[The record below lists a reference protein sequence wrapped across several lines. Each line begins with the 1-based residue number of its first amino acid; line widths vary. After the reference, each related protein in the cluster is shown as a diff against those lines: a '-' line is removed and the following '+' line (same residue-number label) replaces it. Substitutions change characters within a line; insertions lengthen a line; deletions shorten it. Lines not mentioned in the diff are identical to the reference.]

1 MEAHGLER
9 EREWME
15 LHGQVVGGRSG
26 VTLGIPLITEHQQ
39 TMNTRTHSNLST
51 PALALALAVA
61 LFGASCGS
69 GTSTDTQH
77 DGTGSIGSDHST
89 GTGATTPGGSGSNT
103 TTEPDRTDVA
113 TMENTEIRINGATPG
128 TPVYDE
134 RYAASKDIRGY
145 RALLMAELEAI
156 RTRLND
162 GSRPADAAKKD
173 QERAADLAQGLE
185 RMDRLIKAV
194 EESDDLT
201 WTSIRE
207 SRLKEAGEVRT
218 WATEHGYKVG

>member
-1 MEAHGLER
+1 
-9 EREWME
+9 
-15 LHGQVVGGRSG
+15 
-26 VTLGIPLITEHQQ
+26 
-39 TMNTRTHSNLST
+39 MNTRTLST
-51 PALALALAVA
+51 LSAPALALAIA
-61 LFGASCGS
+61 LLGTACGS
-69 GTSTDTQH
+69 DGTTTDAQH
-77 DGTGSIGSDHST
+77 DGTNAPGSATGSGTTDNT
-89 GTGATTPGGSGSNT
+89 PDGTGANTTP
-103 TTEPDRTDVA
+103 DRDHTDVA
-113 TMENTEIRINGATPG
+113 TLESTEIHINSAAQG

-162 GSRPADAAKKD
+162 GTRPVDAAKKD

-194 EESDDLT
+194 EESDNLT

-207 SRLKEAGEVRT
+207 SRMKEAGEVRV

>member
-1 MEAHGLER
+1 
-9 EREWME
+9 
-15 LHGQVVGGRSG
+15 
-26 VTLGIPLITEHQQ
+26 
-39 TMNTRTHSNLST
+39 MNTRTLST
-51 PALALALAVA
+51 ISTPALALAVA
-61 LFGASCGS
+61 LFGASCGNDS
-69 GTSTDTQH
+69 STTDAQRDGTSTTGSTNGTGNSN
-77 DGTGSIGSDHST
+77 GTGSTTPNGT
-89 GTGATTPGGSGSNT
+89 GTNT
-103 TTEPDRTDVA
+103 TTDQDNTDVA

-128 TPVYDE
+128 TPVYNE

-162 GSRPADAAKKD
+162 GTRPADAAKKD
-173 QERAADLAQGLE
+173 QDRAADLAQGLE

-201 WTSIRE
+201 WTSIRG
-207 SRLKEAGEVRT
+207 SQLKEAGEVRV

>member
-1 MEAHGLER
+1 
-9 EREWME
+9 
-15 LHGQVVGGRSG
+15 
-26 VTLGIPLITEHQQ
+26 
-39 TMNTRTHSNLST
+39 MNTRTFSTFST
-51 PALALALAVA
+51 PVLALAIALLAA
-61 LFGASCGS
+61 ACGSDGTTTDAQRDTTNATGS
-69 GTSTDTQH
+69 GTANSTDANPQN
-77 DGTGSIGSDHST
+77 GV
-89 GTGATTPGGSGSNT
+89 GANT
-103 TTEPDRTDVA
+103 TTDRDHTEVA
-113 TMENTEIRINGATPG
+113 TMENTEIHINTEKPG

-162 GSRPADAAKKD
+162 GTRPAEAAKKD
-173 QERAADLAQGLE
+173 QDRAADLAQGLE

-201 WTSIRE
+201 WTSIRG
-207 SRLKEAGEVRT
+207 SRLKEAGEVRV

>member
-1 MEAHGLER
+1 
-9 EREWME
+9 
-15 LHGQVVGGRSG
+15 
-26 VTLGIPLITEHQQ
+26 
-39 TMNTRTHSNLST
+39 MNKRTISTFST
-51 PALALALAVA
+51 PALALSIAL
-61 LFGASCGS
+61 LGAACGNDS
-69 GTSTDTQH
+69 STTDAQQDSTN
-77 DGTGSIGSDHST
+77 GTGSTNST
-89 GTGATTPGGSGSNT
+89 GNGNGTTATDPNSTAANNT
-103 TTEPDRTDVA
+103 TDRDHTDVA
-113 TMENTEIRINGATPG
+113 TMDNTEIHINGAKPG

-145 RALLMAELEAI
+145 RALLMAELESI

-162 GSRPADAAKKD
+162 GTRPADVTQKD
-173 QERAADLAQGLE
+173 QARAADLAQGLE

-207 SRLKEAGEVRT
+207 SQLKEAGEVRV

>member
-1 MEAHGLER
+1 MNER
-9 EREWME
+9 
-15 LHGQVVGGRSG
+15 
-26 VTLGIPLITEHQQ
+26 TF
-39 TMNTRTHSNLST
+39 ST
-51 PALALALAVA
+51 PILALAIALLVA
-61 LFGASCGS
+61 ACGSDTTSTDAQRDAANATGS
-69 GTSTDTQH
+69 GTANSADANTRNGADVNTSTDR
-77 DGTGSIGSDHST
+77 DH
-89 GTGATTPGGSGSNT
+89 
-103 TTEPDRTDVA
+103 TDVA

-162 GSRPADAAKKD
+162 GTRPADAAKKD

-185 RMDRLIKAV
+185 RMDRLIIAV

-207 SRLKEAGEVRT
+207 SRLKEAGEVRV

>member
-1 MEAHGLER
+1 
-9 EREWME
+9 
-15 LHGQVVGGRSG
+15 
-26 VTLGIPLITEHQQ
+26 
-39 TMNTRTHSNLST
+39 MNTRTRSILST
-51 PALALALAVA
+51 PVLALAIA

-89 GTGATTPGGSGSNT
+89 GTGATTPGGSGSGSNT

-113 TMENTEIRINGATPG
+113 TMENTEIRINGATRG
-128 TPVYDE
+128 TPIYNE
-134 RYAASKDIRGY
+134 RYTASKDIRGY
-145 RALLMAELEAI
+145 RSQLMAELEAI

-162 GSRPADAAKKD
+162 GTRAPEATKKD
-173 QERAADLAQGLE
+173 QDRAADLAQGLE

-207 SRLKEAGEVRT
+207 SQLKEAGEVRV
-218 WATEHGYKVG
+218 WATEHGYKVS